1 MNDWRKQIADLIL
14 QYFGVRGVTRSRLEL
29 FLRQIEPWIASNAG
43 DDVPITMRQI
53 IANLQTMTILLRRRE
68 HDGEPVYV
76 LREGRLAGDLT
87 TEHVRDK
94 SPRELFPAEVN
105 AITLPMVAR
114 AFAGEDVEFTYT
126 LEGRTFLTFLH
137 PFRYDTHGTVE
148 TVLGSMVDVTSER
161 RYATDLEHNER
172 FLRALIDNMPC
183 GLLYEEVTADGILT
197 QLIANTEFT
206 RLTGYTVEMY
216 REISPEEWSKR
227 IHADDREQ
235 VQQQYRTWLSSRV
248 TKPLHLQY
256 RFYDR
261 YGVVRWLDNYCAR
274 IFYEDGRD
282 GVLQVVLDIT
292 ERATAEQRLRHA
304 ASYLEQSIEP
314 IIECDESFRVTFV
327 NRAAYSAFPTL
338 KLGTLLSV
346 HELGRDMPSL
356 CPTLT
361 SDQQITLVHVGS
373 HAYHRLLART
383 ERGWRLFCH
392 DVTPLIKAEQTLR
405 HALEREHAL
414 KLLRAQFIST
424 LSHEFR
430 TPLAGILTSAQLLDR
445 YGEVMTKEQHK
456 DVIATIVAR
465 VRDLEHIVHSF
476 TRRSSLLTRTE
487 AHCSPVDV
495 TSLIRRIANQLE
507 IAQRKRARIH
517 VAGDDRLV
525 LTDSE
530 LLSTTVE
537 ALLDNAIRYGPDGST
552 ITVEISVDDHRL
564 RVSILDEGIG
574 IPEEEMERL
583 FTPYFRSSRTGNIPG
598 SGLSLATLKPLVES
612 AGGSLEL
619 RNQSIGGVCATV
631 VLPCSVD
638 DLQVQLTPTFD
649 EQAANNPS
657 H

>member
-1 MNDWRKQIADLIL
+1 MDDWRKQIADLIL

-43 DDVPITMRQI
+43 DEVPITMRQI
-53 IANLQTMTILLRRRE
+53 IANLQTMTILLRRRK

-87 TEHVRDK
+87 TERVRNK
-94 SPRELFPAEVN
+94 SPRELFPDEVN
-105 AITLPMVAR
+105 AVTMPMVAR

-137 PFRYDTHGTVE
+137 PFRYDAQGTVE

-161 RYATDLEHNER
+161 HYATVLEHNER
-172 FLRALIDNMPC
+172 FLRALIENMPC
-183 GLLYEEVTADGILT
+183 GLLYEETTADGTIT
-197 QLIANTEFT
+197 QLIANPEFT
-206 RLTGYTVEMY
+206 RLTGYTVDMY
-216 REISPEEWSKR
+216 REITPEEWSER
-227 IHADDREQ
+227 IHVDDRDS
-235 VQQQYRTWLSSRV
+235 VQQQYRAWLFSRA
-248 TKPLHLQY
+248 TIPLHLQY

-261 YGVVRWLDNYCAR
+261 YGIVRWLDNYCAR

-314 IIECDESFRVTFV
+314 IIECDESFHITFV
-327 NRAAYSAFPTL
+327 NRAAQSAFPTL
-338 KLGTLLSV
+338 KLGTLLSD

-356 CPTLT
+356 CPIMA

-392 DVTPLIKAEQTLR
+392 DVTSHIEAEQTIR
-405 HALEREHAL
+405 HTLERERAL
-414 KLLRAQFIST
+414 KLLRAQFVST

-487 AHCSPVDV
+487 VQHSPVEL
-495 TSLIRRIANQLE
+495 SPLIRRIADQLE
-507 IAQRKRARIH
+507 IAQRKRARVHI
-517 VAGDDRLV
+517 AGDDRRV
-525 LTDSE
+525 LTDVE

-537 ALLDNAIRYGPDGST
+537 ALLDNAIRYSHDEST
-552 ITVEISVDDHRL
+552 ITVEISVADHCL
-564 RVSILDEGIG
+564 RVSIHDEGIG
-574 IPEEEMERL
+574 IPEEELERL

-598 SGLSLATLKPLVES
+598 SGLSLATLKPLVEA

-619 RNQSIGGVCATV
+619 RNQSTGGVCSTL
-631 VLPCSVD
+631 VLPCTID
-638 DLQVQLTPTFD
+638 DMHVQLTSTLD
-649 EQAANNPS
+649 EQATINS
-657 H
+657 SD